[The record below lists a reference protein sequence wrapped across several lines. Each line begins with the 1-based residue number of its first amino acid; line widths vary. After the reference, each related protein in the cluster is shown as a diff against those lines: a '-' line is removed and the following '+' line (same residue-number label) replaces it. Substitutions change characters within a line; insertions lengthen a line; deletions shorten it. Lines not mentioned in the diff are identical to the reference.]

1 MHKIYTVLILLALI
15 SLSADAQIRPSKKK
29 GGTPVAG
36 KNRRQDEFLQ
46 KQWWIG
52 LKGGI
57 NFTQASPQQ
66 RYTVLTG
73 TGGYPTSQ
81 LDKAY
86 DNFNKSG
93 SQASLEITFYYKG
106 FSFSFQP
113 GYRHSRFTYSN
124 QFEWTD
130 NEDVNNH
137 LVLNYKQENLVD
149 YVDLPLLV
157 KYDLTR
163 TKLRPY
169 VQLGVF
175 YSLLTTASKS
185 VIVEGTDFASGGSNQ
200 FTNQPVIVGARDL
213 YHKGYWGV
221 LGGVG
226 ADYNLGNVRLVLDIR
241 YQAGISNITNTSNR
255 FSNDRLSGI
264 GDALDDM
271 KLNNIVI
278 SGGVLFPLRFLGTGF
293 KTLDR

>member
-1 MHKIYTVLILLALI
+1 MLRLYTVLILI
-15 SLSADAQIRPSKKK
+15 SICVSANGQIKSTKHKSGSANQSAKTRK
-29 GGTPVAG
+29 
-36 KNRRQDEFLQ
+36 QDEFLQ

-52 LKGGI
+52 LKGGV
-57 NFTQASPQQ
+57 NLTQALPQQ

-73 TGGYPTSQ
+73 TGGYPGAQ
-81 LDKAY
+81 LDKSY
-86 DNFNKSG
+86 DAFNRTG
-93 SQASLEITFYYKG
+93 SQAALEITFYFKG

-113 GYRHSRFTYSN
+113 SYRHSRFTYSN
-124 QFEWTD
+124 QFTWTD
-130 NEDVNNH
+130 NENPNNQ

-157 KYDLTR
+157 KYDLTK

-169 VQLGVF
+169 VQAGIF
-175 YSLLTTASKS
+175 YSILANASKS
-185 VIVEGTDFASGGSNQ
+185 VTIEGTDYASGGTNQ
-200 FTNQPVIVGARDL
+200 FTNQPIIVGVQDL
-213 YHKGYWGV
+213 YNKSYWGM
-221 LGGVG
+221 LAGVG
-226 ADYNLGNVRLVLDIR
+226 ADYNLGNVRLVLDVR
-241 YQAGISNITNTSNR
+241 YQIGMSNITNTANR

-278 SGGVLFPLRFLGTGF
+278 STGVLFPLRFLGTGF